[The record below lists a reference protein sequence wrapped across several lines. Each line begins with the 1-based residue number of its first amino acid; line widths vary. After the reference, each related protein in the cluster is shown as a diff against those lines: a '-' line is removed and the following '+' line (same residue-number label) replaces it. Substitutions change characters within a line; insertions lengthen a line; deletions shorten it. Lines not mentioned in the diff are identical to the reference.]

1 MYSRINYTIVG
12 IFVLIFTTGMVWFA
26 FWLAKY
32 GLQQEFDYYKIQMS
46 ESVSGLS
53 KDSTVKLR
61 GVDVGSVSEIRINP
75 KDVEKVELVLKINK
89 GTPIKEDMVAFTE
102 MYGITGIS
110 YIQIGGGTNES
121 KLLISRDGEMPTIST
136 SASLMNKLGSNLGNL
151 SDRLSLLL
159 EQSTKLFSDQNVATM
174 GRILDNVEKVTARG
188 EEVEQKAIASL
199 DEVDI
204 TLKEF
209 RGFMDKINTK
219 FSEVTTDFKQMQKD
233 FASIKKVTNP
243 TIDKL
248 METSKNFN
256 RVTLKVEKSLDRGDY
271 NLKKIFEPMLV
282 DIEILSHQINDL
294 AQQLEQ
300 SPNDLLFKTRKPRRG
315 PGE

>member
-1 MYSRINYTIVG
+1 
-12 IFVLIFTTGMVWFA
+12 MV
-26 FWLAKY
+26 
-32 GLQQEFDYYKIQMS
+32 
-46 ESVSGLS
+46 V
-53 KDSTVKLR
+53 
-61 GVDVGSVSEIRINP
+61 
-75 KDVEKVELVLKINK
+75 
-89 GTPIKEDMVAFTE
+89 FTE
-102 MYGITGIS
+102 MYGVTGIS

-121 KLLISRDGEMPTIST
+121 KLLSPKDGEIPTIST
-136 SASLMNKLGSNLGNL
+136 SASLMHKLGTNIGHLT
-151 SDRLSLLL
+151 DRLTLFL

-174 GRILDNVEKVTARG
+174 GRILDNVEKVAARG

-209 RGFMDKINTK
+209 RASMDKINKKLT
-219 FSEVTTDFKQMQKD
+219 EATTDFKTMQKD

-243 TIDKL
+243 MIDKL

-282 DIEILSHQINDL
+282 DIEVLSHQINDL

-300 SPNDLLFKTRKPRRG
+300 SPNDLLFKARKPRRG